1 MDNIVSTSEQK
12 AFQMRKNQGY
22 DDAHISELKNKY
34 TSGKNSISKNLELNK
49 QLVELENEDKRQ
61 DTQRHMVWFALFG
74 MLLYPLFIMA
84 ADYFALD
91 TAANL
96 MSTIAPT
103 YFISASLIVMVF
115 FGAEG
120 IIKVLADKMPSRKN
134 TSDSFSSSNYN
145 SDYKSDS
152 DCKSDSDSEFR

>member
-1 MDNIVSTSEQK
+1 MSNI
-12 AFQMRKNQGY
+12 QGY
-22 DDAHISELKNKY
+22 SDLHISELKCKY
-34 TSGKNSISKNLELNK
+34 MSNEDLSAQNLELKK

-61 DTQRHMVWFALFG
+61 DTQRKMVWFALFG

-84 ADYFALD
+84 ADFFTLD

-120 IIKVLADKMPSRKN
+120 VIKILADKIPSKKN
-134 TSDSFSSSNYN
+134 ESN
-145 SDYKSDS
+145 
-152 DCKSDSDSEFR
+152 

>member
-1 MDNIVSTSEQK
+1 MAK
-12 AFQMRKNQGY
+12 CQGY
-22 DDAHISELKNKY
+22 DEDHIAELKSKY
-34 TSGKNSISKNLELNK
+34 MSNEELNAENLELKK

-74 MLLYPLFIMA
+74 MLLYPLFIMG
-84 ADYFALD
+84 ADYFSLD

-120 IIKVLADKMPSRKN
+120 IIKILADKMPSKKSEN
-134 TSDSFSSSNYN
+134 T
-145 SDYKSDS
+145 
-152 DCKSDSDSEFR
+152 EV

>member
-1 MDNIVSTSEQK
+1 MAK
-12 AFQMRKNQGY
+12 CQGY
-22 DDAHISELKNKY
+22 DEAHITELKSKY
-34 TSGKNSISKNLELNK
+34 MSNEELNAENLELKK

-74 MLLYPLFIMA
+74 MLLYPLFIMG
-84 ADYFALD
+84 ADYFSLD

-120 IIKVLADKMPSRKN
+120 IIKILVDKMPSKKSEN
-134 TSDSFSSSNYN
+134 T
-145 SDYKSDS
+145 
-152 DCKSDSDSEFR
+152 EV

>member
-1 MDNIVSTSEQK
+1 MEITSTSSQK
-12 AFQMRKNQGY
+12 GTQMAKNRGY
-22 DDAHISELKNKY
+22 DDAHISELKDKY
-34 TSGKNSISKNLELNK
+34 MPGKKAIPKDLELKK

-74 MLLYPLFIMA
+74 MLLYPLFIIA

-120 IIKVLADKMPSRKN
+120 IIKILAERMPSKKGPR
-134 TSDSFSSSNYN
+134 SDSRFDPDSEPRFEPRF
-145 SDYKSDS
+145 DPDS
-152 DCKSDSDSEFR
+152 DPKYKD

>member
-1 MDNIVSTSEQK
+1 MENIVSTSDQK
-12 AFQMRKNQGY
+12 VYQMAKNQGY
-22 DDAHISELKNKY
+22 DDAHISELKSKY
-34 TSGKNSISKNLELNK
+34 IPGKNSILKNLALKK

-120 IIKVLADKMPSRKN
+120 IIKVLADKMPSKKN
-134 TSDSFSSSNYN
+134 NSNSDLFNNSDSCSGPDFKLN
-145 SDYKSDS
+145 
-152 DCKSDSDSEFR
+152 SDSEFK

>member
-1 MDNIVSTSEQK
+1 M
-12 AFQMRKNQGY
+12 AKNQGY
-22 DDAHISELKNKY
+22 DDAHISELKSKY
-34 TSGKNSISKNLELNK
+34 IPCKNSILKNLALKK

-120 IIKVLADKMPSRKN
+120 IIKILADKMPSKKN
-134 TSDSFSSSNYN
+134 NSDLFSSSNYN
-145 SDYKSDS
+145 PDSDYKSDS
-152 DCKSDSDSEFR
+152 NYNSNCKSDSDSEFR